1 MSDTND
7 TEVGDSDAND
17 SVDLDLVIAEIYD
30 AVAQRRASGELPAD
44 LEAELDA
51 EFANYAPNAVSGD
64 SLSGVLS
71 QADKAVTIDV
81 DAPTAGRFPAGPV
94 KKGVRKLTF
103 WYMQYLANQVSSFG
117 SATVRALR
125 MLDRRVTVVEQA
137 TPGAS
142 RTVANTLDA
151 IDPAPLPGP
160 TVKAVVASLSGVRG
174 RVLHTECGSGELV
187 RALADAGL
195 DAYGAEP
202 RRRLLAPALRDGLEI
217 RPDSATDH
225 LTAMAPAA
233 LGALVISGTDTRP
246 TGAQVHLADLA
257 ARAVASGGR
266 LVVLGSQPEAW
277 AAAIPIVVADLAP
290 GRPLHA
296 ETWEALLAGK
306 GFDVTEVL
314 DVAAA
319 PEVPGYAVVATRH

>member
-1 MSDTND
+1 VT
-7 TEVGDSDAND
+7 TEDGD
-17 SVDLDLVIAEIYD
+17 VDLDVVIAEIYD

-51 EFANYAPNAVSGD
+51 EFANYAPSAVTGD

-71 QADKAVTIDV
+71 QADKAVMIDV
-81 DAPTAGRFPAGPV
+81 DAPTTGRFPAGQV

-125 MLDRRVTVVEQA
+125 MLDRRVSIVEQS

-142 RTVANTLDA
+142 RAVANALEA
-151 IDPAPLPGP
+151 IDPVAVPAPTAALVAEHLRG
-160 TVKAVVASLSGVRG
+160 VKG
-174 RVLHTECGSGELV
+174 RVLHTECGEGDLV
-187 RALADAGL
+187 RHLAQAGF
-195 DAYGAEP
+195 DVYGAEP
-202 RRRLLAPALRDGLEI
+202 RRRLLAPALREGLEI
-217 RPDSATDH
+217 RPDGATDH
-225 LTAMAPAA
+225 LTAIAPGA
-233 LGALVISGTDTRP
+233 LGALVLSGLDTKP

-257 ARAVASGGR
+257 ARAIESGGC

-277 AAAIPIVVADLAP
+277 AASVPIVIADLAP

-296 ETWEALLAGK
+296 ETWVSVLSGK
-306 GFDVTEVL
+306 GFEVTSVV

-319 PEVPGYAVVATRH
+319 PEVPGYAVVAHRR

>member
-1 MSDTND
+1 LTAADG
-7 TEVGDSDAND
+7 E
-17 SVDLDLVIAEIYD
+17 VDLDVVIAEIYD

-51 EFANYAPNAVSGD
+51 EFANYAPSAVTGD

-81 DAPTAGRFPAGPV
+81 DAPTAGKFPAGQV

-125 MLDRRVTVVEQA
+125 MLDRRVSIVEQS

-142 RTVANTLDA
+142 RAVASALEAMDPVPV
-151 IDPAPLPGP
+151 PAPTAEVIADQLRGA
-160 TVKAVVASLSGVRG
+160 KG
-174 RVLHTECGSGELV
+174 RVLHAECGEGDLV
-187 RALADAGL
+187 RHLAQAGF
-195 DAYGAEP
+195 DVYGVEP
-202 RRRLLAPALRDGLEI
+202 RRRLLAPALREGLEI
-217 RPDSATDH
+217 RPDGATDH
-225 LTAMAPAA
+225 LTSIAP
-233 LGALVISGTDTRP
+233 GALSALVLSGLDTKP

-257 ARAVASGGR
+257 ARAIESGGC

-277 AAAIPIVVADLAP
+277 SAAVPVVIADLAP

-296 ETWEALLAGK
+296 ETWASVLEGK
-306 GFDVTEVL
+306 GFDVTSVV
-314 DVAAA
+314 DVASA
-319 PEVPGYAVVATRH
+319 PEVPGYAVVARRR

>member
-1 MSDTND
+1 MSDTNHS
-7 TEVGDSDAND
+7 EARDSEGGD

-51 EFANYAPNAVSGD
+51 EFANYAPNACPGD

-142 RTVANTLDA
+142 RTITSTLDA

-160 TVKAVVASLSGVRG
+160 TVDAVVDGLQRGPRPGACTPSAEVASWCG
-174 RVLHTECGSGELV
+174 RSPTPASTRTAPSPV
-187 RALADAGL
+187 AGCS
-195 DAYGAEP
+195 
-202 RRRLLAPALRDGLEI
+202 RRRC
-217 RPDSATDH
+217 AT
-225 LTAMAPAA
+225 
-233 LGALVISGTDTRP
+233 GSRSGPTRRP
-246 TGAQVHLADLA
+246 TTSP
-257 ARAVASGGR
+257 RWRRRRS
-266 LVVLGSQPEAW
+266 
-277 AAAIPIVVADLAP
+277 AP
-290 GRPLHA
+290 S
-296 ETWEALLAGK
+296 
-306 GFDVTEVL
+306 
-314 DVAAA
+314 
-319 PEVPGYAVVATRH
+319 

>member
-1 MSDTND
+1 MTS
-7 TEVGDSDAND
+7 GDGD
-17 SVDLDLVIAEIYD
+17 VDLDVVIAEIYD

-51 EFANYAPNAVSGD
+51 EFANYAPSAVTGD

-81 DAPTAGRFPAGPV
+81 DAPTAGKFPAGQV

-125 MLDRRVTVVEQA
+125 MLDRRVSIVEQS

-142 RTVANTLDA
+142 RAVATALEAMDPVPV
-151 IDPAPLPGP
+151 PAP
-160 TVKAVVASLSGVRG
+160 TAAVVAEHLRGVKA
-174 RVLHTECGSGELV
+174 RVLHTECGEGHLV
-187 RALADAGL
+187 RHLAEAGF
-195 DAYGAEP
+195 DVYGAEP
-202 RRRLLAPALRDGLEI
+202 RRRLLAPALREGFEI

-225 LTAMAPAA
+225 LTAIAPGA
-233 LGALVISGTDTRP
+233 LGALVLSGLDTKP
-246 TGAQVHLADLA
+246 IGAQVHLADLA
-257 ARAVASGGR
+257 ARAIEPGGC
-266 LVVLGSQPEAW
+266 LIVLGSQPEAW
-277 AAAIPIVVADLAP
+277 AAAVPVVIADLAP

-296 ETWEALLAGK
+296 ETWASVLSGK
-306 GFDVTEVL
+306 GFEVASIVDVP
-314 DVAAA
+314 AA
-319 PEVPGYAVVATRH
+319 PEVPGYAVVARRR

>member
-1 MSDTND
+1 MSDP
-7 TEVGDSDAND
+7 DAAHG
-17 SVDLDLVIAEIYD
+17 VDLDVVIAEIYD

-51 EFANYAPNAVSGD
+51 EFANYAPSAVTGD

-81 DAPTAGRFPAGPV
+81 DAPTAGKFPAGQV

-125 MLDRRVTVVEQA
+125 MLDRRVSIVEQA

-142 RTVANTLDA
+142 RAVANALEA
-151 IDPAPLPGP
+151 MDPTPVPGP
-160 TVKAVVASLSGVRG
+160 TAEVVAEHLKGVKG
-174 RVLHTECGSGELV
+174 RVLHTECGAGELV
-187 RALADAGL
+187 GALSRAGL
-195 DAYGAEP
+195 DVYGAEP
-202 RRRLLAPALRDGLEI
+202 RRRMLASALREGLEI
-217 RPDSATDH
+217 RPDTATDH
-225 LTAMAPAA
+225 LTSIAPAA
-233 LGALVISGTDTRP
+233 LGALVLSGLDTKP

-257 ARAVASGGR
+257 ARAIEPGGS

-277 AAAIPIVVADLAP
+277 AAAVPVVIADLAP

-296 ETWEALLAGK
+296 ETWASVLGGK
-306 GFDVTEVL
+306 GFEVTAVVE
-314 DVAAA
+314 VAAA
-319 PEVPGYAVVATRH
+319 PEVPGYAVVARRR

>member
-1 MSDTND
+1 MTA
-7 TEVGDSDAND
+7 GDGES
-17 SVDLDLVIAEIYD
+17 DLDLDVVIAEIYD

-51 EFANYAPNAVSGD
+51 EFANYAPSAVTGD

-81 DAPTAGRFPAGPV
+81 DAPTAGKFPAGQV

-125 MLDRRVTVVEQA
+125 MLDRRVSIVEQS

-142 RTVANTLDA
+142 RAVANALEAMDPVPV
-151 IDPAPLPGP
+151 PAP
-160 TVKAVVASLSGVRG
+160 TAEVVAEQLRDAKG
-174 RVLHTECGSGELV
+174 RVLHAECGEGGLV
-187 RALADAGL
+187 RHLAQAGF
-195 DAYGAEP
+195 DVYGVEP

-217 RPDSATDH
+217 RPDGVTDH
-225 LTAMAPAA
+225 LTAIAPGA
-233 LGALVISGTDTRP
+233 LGALVLSGLDTKP

-257 ARAVASGGR
+257 ARAIESGGC

-277 AAAIPIVVADLAP
+277 SAAVPVVIADLAP

-296 ETWEALLAGK
+296 ETWASVLEGK
-306 GFDVTEVL
+306 GFEVTSIV

-319 PEVPGYAVVATRH
+319 PEVPGYAVVARRR